1 MTSALSLG
9 HGREAFSASGL
20 DALVAAAARDCPD
33 LVLFRD
39 DAIACTGGDMARRV
53 GRLAALLRH
62 AGFAPGERILVVAG
76 ATVGA
81 VTALVAALRAGL
93 EPALAPAGLGPV
105 DLAAH
110 ARAAAAVA
118 LIGPSRYGDLEL
130 GETYLSAAM
139 LADSIRMI
147 ATQGPEPVDGA
158 VDVSFARLDAMHDVP
173 GAYLD
178 DDGPAIAEPPAILT
192 FQGPPGA
199 PGVVAHRQAALFAD
213 ALSLVEQARINPSAR
228 LVSTLPPATRAGLVA
243 GPCAALIG
251 ASGLV
256 LHGPFD
262 SARFLAAC
270 DAEPGFHLV
279 APAAIGATFE
289 DGALTVDV
297 ASLILVSRFAGQG
310 AFVLP
315 RSLDCDRPVVD
326 LYAFG
331 EETVLAQRR
340 VDGRAQPPSRVTDKS
355 RAGSLGAR
363 LNQARAEH
371 RLHGADGA

>member
-1 MTSALSLG
+1 MTSALSPG
-9 HGREAFSASGL
+9 HGREAFSGSGL

-33 LVLFRD
+33 LILVRD
-39 DAIACTGGDMARRV
+39 DAIACTGGDMALRV

-62 AGFAPGERILVVAG
+62 AGFLPGERILVVAG

-81 VTALVAALRAGL
+81 IAALVAALRAGL
-93 EPALAPAGLGPV
+93 EPALVPPGLGPV

-118 LIGPSRYGDLEL
+118 LIGPSLYGDLDL
-130 GETYLSAAM
+130 GETYLSAAA
-139 LADSIRMI
+139 LAESIRMI

-158 VDVSFARLDAMHDVP
+158 VDVSFGRLDAMRDVP

-178 DDGPAIAEPPAILT
+178 DDRPAMVEPAILT
-192 FQGPPGA
+192 FHGPSGA

-262 SARFLAAC
+262 SVRFLAAC

-315 RSLDCDRPVVD
+315 RALDCDRPVVD

-340 VDGRAQPPSRVTDKS
+340 SDGRAQPPSRVTDKS

-371 RLHGADGA
+371 RLHGTDSA